1 MSKLLKRLL
10 AVVGLWFFP
19 GLTTAAAV
27 VGIAA
32 GGMSLMN
39 GLSGGDGGGGGGGYM
54 FRPGEY
60 RLRGADGA
68 FYNQAMQ
75 GNDIAGQL
83 VGTVDPTLRA
93 ILASRLG
100 QDYSGLTNA
109 APGIAD
115 MYSSMAALD
124 PTYAAMLRQA
134 GGAQFGAGNAG
145 LNAGLGTLN
154 TAMDPMGNARNDL
167 WQQVLSGTRAGDASR
182 GIVMSPQSAGVESRA
197 GVDFNTAWDM
207 NNLQRQVQGLQ
218 ALQAAIGGAGSAFT
232 NGSNMLQGSDQF
244 MKAGIDNTT
253 NAAMTPAMINEII
266 NKAKMG
272 ALQDYTT
279 GVSSMELAP
288 LAGQQG
294 QLLNY
299 MGLGNSA
306 SNAAQNQGNI
316 DRQFNAQQQAGG
328 GYSLANGLNG
338 LAKIY
343 PGNAGPQVGPGSS
356 PNVMPVI
363 TNNGSG
369 GGGTYTSPQF

>member
-19 GLTTAAAV
+19 GLGTAAAV

-39 GLSGGDGGGGGGGYM
+39 GLSGGDGGGGSGGYM
-54 FRPGEY
+54 FRPGQA
-60 RLRGADGA
+60 RLEGADNA
-68 FYNQAMQ
+68 FWNLAMQ
-75 GNDIAGQL
+75 GNDLATQL
-83 VGTVDPTLRA
+83 PGTVDPTLRA

-109 APGIAD
+109 APGIAQ

-182 GIVMSPQSAGVESRA
+182 GIVMSPTSAGVESRA

-232 NGSNMLQGSDQF
+232 NGSNMLQGSDAF

-279 GVSSMELAP
+279 GVSSMEMAP
-288 LAGQQG
+288 LASQNG

-306 SNAAQNQGNI
+306 STAAMNQGNI
-316 DRQFNAQQQAGG
+316 DRNFNAQQQAGG

-343 PGNAGPQVGPGSS
+343 PGNTPAPANTPSSGMQGLNAGNIGNS
-356 PNVMPVI
+356 
-363 TNNGSG
+363 GSG
-369 GGGTYTSPQF
+369 GGFWATQ